1 MANKCVCGWGSA
13 PDPAR
18 GAYSA
23 SPDPLAGLRGP
34 TAKGRERERGGE
46 RKVGMGCHT
55 SAEGIKGPGRVGD
68 TTPSNR
74 LKRLF

>member
-46 RKVGMGCHT
+46 RKVGMGVPYFC
-55 SAEGIKGPGRVGD
+55 RGD
-68 TTPSNR
+68 
-74 LKRLF
+74 KRPWPRR